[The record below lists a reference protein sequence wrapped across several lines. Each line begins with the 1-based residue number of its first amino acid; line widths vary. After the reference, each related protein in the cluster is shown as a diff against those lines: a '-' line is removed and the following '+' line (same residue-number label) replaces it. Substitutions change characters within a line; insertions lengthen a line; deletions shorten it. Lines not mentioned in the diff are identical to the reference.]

1 MVKLFYGLSW
11 CVVSLLF
18 CSTAYYAQA
27 QSLTEQSFSSQA
39 ATSPVK
45 PSFSVQYQFQGQP
58 YQYHALIDGNE
69 YIFNSDSENIVNI
82 ATLDWPP
89 YVGRNLCNLGWSLQ
103 FAVAVLT
110 AKNYRVNVYFYP
122 WVRAVKM
129 VESGQ
134 MEILYPEYFIEDTA
148 PSDIFPNIKRRELL
162 VQSNELVGGNISLF
176 KHADSPFIFSGN
188 LKSIEGK
195 TIGVVRGYQNT
206 PEFDAMMDKGLIQVI
221 EAVDDSQLLKLL
233 LGKRVDLIIGDPQVF
248 HYVIESSDISA
259 DEQQALKDKI
269 IEVSPA
275 LKYNHLYFA
284 VSTKYAQ
291 WKQLLEDINLSLL
304 EFESSGE
311 TQRIY
316 QQGSGCFAK

>member
-1 MVKLFYGLSW
+1 MVKLLYRLSFF
-11 CVVSLLF
+11 VLISLQ
-18 CSTAYYAQA
+18 CSEVFSDPVQSLAA
-27 QSLTEQSFSSQA
+27 QSLATQA
-39 ATSPVK
+39 KT
-45 PSFSVQYQFQGQP
+45 SFSVQYSFQGKP
-58 YQYHALIDGNE
+58 YQYQAIIDGNE
-69 YIFNSDSENIVNI
+69 YTFNSASPNIVNM

-103 FAVAVLT
+103 FAIAVLT

-162 VQSNELVGGNISLF
+162 VESNELVGGNISLF
-176 KHADSPFIFSGN
+176 KRKDSPFIFSGN
-188 LKSIEGK
+188 LKAIEGK

-206 PEFDAMMDKGLIQVI
+206 PEFDAMMDKGLIQII
-221 EAVDDSQLLKLL
+221 EAVDDTQLLKLL

-248 HYVIESSDISA
+248 EYVIDSSNISFS
-259 DEQQALKDKI
+259 EKQVMKDKI
-269 IEVSPA
+269 VEVSPA

-284 VSTKYAQ
+284 VSTKYAH

-304 EFESSGE
+304 DFEASGE

-316 QQGSGCFAK
+316 QQGSDCYAN